1 MRKMKAFFV
10 IAGLAGLFVLS
21 AAFIQI
27 QNQETMK
34 ALKNPADSKGFA
46 VVELFTSEGC
56 SSCPPADRLFEK
68 IQEDNKNK
76 QIYLL
81 AFHVDY
87 WDHQGWKDRFGDREF
102 SNRQRQYASW
112 MNLQSIYTPQIV
124 VNGKAEYVGS
134 DQGSVL
140 QAISTALDQQ
150 AANELALN
158 GKIENGKAH
167 IEYQATGKGK
177 KAALI
182 LALVQ
187 QSAQSNV
194 KAGENAGSHL
204 AHVQIVR
211 GLHRFPIDGNLKK
224 EVTVDLPKDF
234 TEKGWELVGFVQEQ
248 ADGKITAA
256 ARMNFQQQ

>member
-10 IAGLAGLFVLS
+10 IACLAGLFVLS
-21 AAFIQI
+21 AAFKQL

-34 ALKNPADSKGFA
+34 ALKDSGKSKGFA

-87 WDHQGWKDRFGDREF
+87 WDHQGWKDRFGDREY

-112 MNLQSIYTPQIV
+112 MNLPSIYTPQIV

-140 QAISTALDQQ
+140 QAISTALDQEP
-150 AANELALN
+150 ANELTLD
-158 GKIENGKAH
+158 GKIEHGKAH
-167 IEYQATGKGK
+167 VEYQATGKE
-177 KAALI
+177 KATLI

-194 KAGENAGSHL
+194 RAGENAGSHL
-204 AHVQIVR
+204 SHVQIVR
-211 GLHRFPIDGNLKK
+211 GLHRFPIDGNGKK
-224 EVTVDLPKDF
+224 EVNINLPKDF
-234 TEKGWELVGFVQEQ
+234 TENGWELVGFVQQ
-248 ADGKITAA
+248 PSDGKITAA
-256 ARMNFQQQ
+256 ARLNFQQP